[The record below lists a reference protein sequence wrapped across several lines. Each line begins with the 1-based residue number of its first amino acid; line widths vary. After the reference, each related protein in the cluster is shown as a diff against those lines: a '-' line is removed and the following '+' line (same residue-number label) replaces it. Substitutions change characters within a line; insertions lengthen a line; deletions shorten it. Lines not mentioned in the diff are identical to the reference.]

1 MKYLLLLLCLCLSIN
16 GIAQNDRGLDT
27 NAIEAPSTNK
37 PSLEREFRV
46 LKIEEKAK
54 DVFFVYVTR
63 NDTAYTIASHYDGTI
78 IPGSILLTQGSRFK
92 AQLRSFFF
100 NYVAGIE
107 FTTDYYGVR
116 ISSLDN
122 VYSCTSLNGVFYY
135 PQKDEEPKEGSLQD
149 KLRNLIP

>member
-54 DVFFVYVTR
+54 DVFWYMLQ
-63 NDTAYTIASHYDGTI
+63 GTI
-78 IPGSILLTQGSRFK
+78 LHIFQDRSLLL
-92 AQLRSFFF
+92 QLKVNGLKCGTNIERDYAIFFF
-100 NYVAGIE
+100 EKI
-107 FTTDYYGVR
+107 
-116 ISSLDN
+116 
-122 VYSCTSLNGVFYY
+122 FYPSY
-135 PQKDEEPKEGSLQD
+135 WL
-149 KLRNLIP
+149 